1 MAKYGKAKYGIAK
14 YGTQESAYVTFRA
27 DSDLEKDTIY
37 AYINYTDLNRIES
50 RIREI
55 NERLNELGVPNS
67 VTSYEWQVQTESNL
81 SENLPTLK
89 RTQRIIDNIHTLYE
103 LIKSNFEEFEGENL
117 CPKSM
122 RFMTLQ
128 KMNELEST
136 LYQMNKFLKG
146 VSL

>member
-1 MAKYGKAKYGIAK
+1 MAKYGKAKYGATK
-14 YGTQESAYVTFRA
+14 YGSLEPNFITFR
-27 DSDLEKDTIY
+27 DGSDLEKDSIY
-37 AYINYTDLNRIES
+37 SYINYNDLNRIES
-50 RIREI
+50 RISEI
-55 NERLNELGVPNS
+55 NEQLNVLGVPNS
-67 VTSYEWQVQTESNL
+67 VTSHEWQVQTESNL
-81 SENLPTLK
+81 SENLPTLE
-89 RTQRIIDNIHTLYE
+89 RTQRIIDNVNALYD
-103 LIKSNFEEFEGENL
+103 LIKSNFDGFTGENL

>member
-27 DSDLEKDTIY
+27 DNDLEKDTIY
-37 AYINYTDLNRIES
+37 AYINYTDLNRIEE

-55 NERLNELGVPNS
+55 NERLNELDIPSS
-67 VTSYEWQVQTESNL
+67 VTTNVWEEQREDNL
-81 SENLPTLK
+81 PSNLPTLE
-89 RTQRIIDNIHTLYE
+89 RTQRIIDNVNTLYD
-103 LIKSNFEEFEGENL
+103 LIKSNFDGFTGENL

>member
-27 DSDLEKDTIY
+27 DNDLEKDTIY
-37 AYINYTDLNRIES
+37 AYINYTDLNRIEK

-81 SENLPTLK
+81 SENLPTLEK
-89 RTQRIIDNIHTLYE
+89 TQRIIDNVNTLYD
-103 LIKSNFEEFEGENL
+103 LIKSNFDDFTSENL

>member
-1 MAKYGKAKYGIAK
+1 MKYGKAKYGLSK
-14 YGTQESAYVTFRA
+14 YGTQE
-27 DSDLEKDTIY
+27 DLWILNRNSTDIENNTKY
-37 AYINYTDLNRIES
+37 SYINYTDLNRIET

-55 NERLNELGVPNS
+55 AETLNILNIPTS
-67 VTSYEWQVQTESNL
+67 VTTNVWEEQT
-81 SENLPTLK
+81 SENYSTNLPTLE
-89 RTQRIIDNIHTLYE
+89 RTQRIIDNVNTLYD
-103 LIKSNFEEFEGENL
+103 LIKSNFDGFTGENL